1 MKGRAVLALAA
12 IALLVIPLAGLAI
25 LWFRSP
31 PEQVVEGWRFA
42 PWLSPAEARERP
54 TLLQPCQGD
63 EQCDPPFVCFHDP
76 RIQQRQCTGTGCE
89 SDSWCPPETACRA
102 IPLRGRDRMALRT
115 CAHEGMRK
123 EGERCLRFVQWPM
136 RERACGQGLVCAVS
150 GWCGRR
156 CVPGKEGTCAEGFFC
171 SRGDPDGP
179 LCQPTCEGRTC
190 PEGQECVRWEGG
202 VSVCL
207 VVYGRSCHD
216 DEPCPEGTVCEMEPL
231 LTLVGQARRSCV
243 RTCGLEGAESCLE
256 GFVCHQGRCRPRCSL
271 TRPDSCGT
279 RFCVSTDDE
288 GNGVCLSSPEQWDMA
303 VEPARDGG

>member
-1 MKGRAVLALAA
+1 M
-12 IALLVIPLAGLAI
+12 
-25 LWFRSP
+25 
-31 PEQVVEGWRFA
+31 
-42 PWLSPAEARERP
+42 
-54 TLLQPCQGD
+54 
-63 EQCDPPFVCFHDP
+63 
-76 RIQQRQCTGTGCE
+76 
-89 SDSWCPPETACRA
+89 
-102 IPLRGRDRMALRT
+102 
-115 CAHEGMRK
+115 
-123 EGERCLRFVQWPM
+123 
-136 RERACGQGLVCAVS
+136 
-150 GWCGRR
+150 
-156 CVPGKEGTCAEGFFC
+156 
-171 SRGDPDGP
+171 
-179 LCQPTCEGRTC
+179 
-190 PEGQECVRWEGG
+190 
-202 VSVCL
+202 SVCL